1 MLCLYQI
8 ALFWQTVS
16 SNYVFLYQNGK
27 AKKQQVTVGS
37 RTSES
42 AEIKSGVSA
51 LGDAVIV
58 AGAGFLEDN
67 DVVALSK

>member
-1 MLCLYQI
+1 
-8 ALFWQTVS
+8 
-16 SNYVFLYQNGK
+16 
-27 AKKQQVTVGS
+27 VGS

-42 AEIKSGVSA
+42 AEIKSGVSV
-51 LGDAVIV
+51 GDAVIV